1 MVQSTTTVPLRDGN
15 NNPISIR
22 AGQYKDGSVGFF
34 HSSAADVDLPD
45 GASVGM
51 IGTTMSKF
59 SDGFSGPTLAAGQ
72 PTLDSLTKWTI
83 VRNSGMT
90 IQQLNGALVI
100 TTGVATGSEFLMI
113 GNSPCTIPQNLITT
127 MSVSTRSANQEIRT
141 GYLEIDPA
149 TGQPIANPNL
159 SGFFSNFCS
168 LLLTGTVNTTAALE
182 TLSGNNPT
190 TKVISVTGQTASTT
204 TMEYSLEVRPEDVT
218 YQQATADAT
227 STKVSTGAR
236 ISTMVP
242 SPNSVYVPFFW
253 ARNTGAATSNTIT
266 IQRIVSMDIQ
276 ELQVEVGGGRGNLAA
291 SQAIPVVQVASGTT
305 QNVNANVNN
314 ATLSNA
320 SNSGATPIKINNAA
334 TNNLTLVK
342 ATAGRVWGGYIVNT
356 GTAPVYLKLFN
367 ATSTGGVTM
376 GTSAPTVNLPI
387 LAGSMINIASIV
399 DQYGLYFSTGIVYAI
414 TSGALDLDN
423 TALTAANTVVGA
435 LLYV

>member
-15 NNPISIR
+15 NNPINIR

-72 PTLDSLTKWTI
+72 PTLDSLTKWSI
-83 VRNSGMT
+83 VRNTGMT

-100 TTGVATGSEFLMI
+100 TTGVSTGSEFLMI
-113 GNSPCTIPQNLITT
+113 GNSFCTIPQNLITT
-127 MSVSTRSANQEIRT
+127 MAVTTRSANQEIRT

-149 TGQPIANPNL
+149 TGQPVANPNL
-159 SGFFSNFCS
+159 PGFFSNYCA
-168 LLLTGTVNTTAALE
+168 LLLSGTTTTTAMLE
-182 TLSGNNPT
+182 SLSGNNPT
-190 TKVISVTGQTASTT
+190 SKVITVTGQTASTT
-204 TMEYSLEVRPEDVT
+204 TMDYALEVRPEDVT
-218 YQQATADAT
+218 YQQSVADAT
-227 STKVSTGAR
+227 AAKIAAGAR

-242 SPNSVYVPFFW
+242 SPNAIYAPFFW
-253 ARNTGAATSNTIT
+253 VRNTGAATSSTIT

-291 SQAIPVVQVASGTT
+291 SQAIPVVQVAAGTAQPVT
-305 QNVNANVNN
+305 ITNAAVS
-314 ATLSNA
+314 TTT
-320 SNSGATPIKINNAA
+320 NSSATPVRVNNAA
-334 TNNLTLVK
+334 TTNLTAVK
-342 ATAGRVWGGYIVNT
+342 GSAGKIWGGYVVNT
-356 GTAPVYLKLFN
+356 GTVPVYLKLFN
-367 ATSTGGVTM
+367 ATSTGNVTL
-376 GTSAPTVNLPI
+376 GTTNPVVNLPI
-387 LAGSMINIASIV
+387 LPGGMINIASIV

-414 TSGALDLDN
+414 TSGAIDLDN
-423 TALTAANTVVGA
+423 TALTAANTVVGT